1 MTHPS
6 RDDAVM
12 PTWASVWSGQAGAL
26 HPWRTRPA
34 PPPRHAGRHL
44 AELGRRI
51 DIDPDDQVPMLHW
64 DEPPGIEDGP
74 PALPTLVR
82 AVDTT
87 DRPIADRPVAGGV
100 TIPHSPAA
108 DGPLAG
114 LPRQRAIPAEP
125 GAASDRGPGPGRA
138 AATSAVGHASAEHAA
153 MHFHPP
159 RMR

>member
-1 MTHPS
+1 MTQPS

-26 HPWRTRPA
+26 HPWRTRSA

-64 DEPPGIEDGP
+64 DQPPGIDDGP
-74 PALPTLVR
+74 PALPILMR
-82 AVDTT
+82 ALDTT
-87 DRPIADRPVAGGV
+87 DRPIADRPVAGGAPV
-100 TIPHSPAA
+100 PE
-108 DGPLAG
+108 GPVAVAPVAG
-114 LPRQRAIPAEP
+114 LPRQRTIPAHP
-125 GAASDRGPGPGRA
+125 KPASDPGSTPGRA